1 MEYQRYILG
10 NRACAKGLIYANF
23 AKDKERWLIKDVSSL
38 VRGLSPQWLSIG
50 VDFGGNGSNTA
61 FVCTLLANQYA
72 YVVPLFDDEIDMSG
86 GESDVKEF
94 RERFK
99 TFLQMCIDSH
109 IAPVRYI
116 FGDNAD
122 TVMINEIKGIVKELH
137 KADVIR
143 VLGSSKETINQRIKT
158 KQMLLSRD
166 HWLVSDN
173 CKYVIGSTETV
184 VWDGRTGHED
194 ERLDNGTTDI
204 DIADAEEYSWS
215 AFMDKIIQRNQ
226 K

>member
-1 MEYQRYILG
+1 
-10 NRACAKGLIYANF
+10 
-23 AKDKERWLIKDVSSL
+23 
-38 VRGLSPQWLSIG
+38 
-50 VDFGGNGSNTA
+50 
-61 FVCTLLANQYA
+61 
-72 YVVPLFDDEIDMSG
+72 
-86 GESDVKEF
+86 
-94 RERFK
+94 
-99 TFLQMCIDSH
+99 
-109 IAPVRYI
+109 
-116 FGDNAD
+116 
-122 TVMINEIKGIVKELH
+122 
-137 KADVIR
+137 
-143 VLGSSKETINQRIKT
+143 
-158 KQMLLSRD
+158 MLLSRD

>member
-1 MEYQRYILG
+1 
-10 NRACAKGLIYANF
+10 
-23 AKDKERWLIKDVSSL
+23 
-38 VRGLSPQWLSIG
+38 
-50 VDFGGNGSNTA
+50 
-61 FVCTLLANQYA
+61 
-72 YVVPLFDDEIDMSG
+72 
-86 GESDVKEF
+86 
-94 RERFK
+94 
-99 TFLQMCIDSH
+99 MCIDSH
-109 IAPVRYI
+109 SSQVRNI

-122 TVMINEIKGIVKELH
+122 TVMINEIKSIVKELH

-143 VLGSSKETINQRIKT
+143 VLGSSKETIKQRIKT
-158 KQMLLSRD
+158 KQMLLSRG
-166 HWLVSDN
+166 HWLVSDK

-184 VWDGRTGHED
+184 VWDGRDGHED